1 MCSCSGNC
9 NCNSSTI
16 PRGPQGPP
24 GPTGATGIPGTA
36 ATITVGDV
44 TSGTPAAVTNSGT
57 SNAAVFDFTI
67 PPGNSGTNGI
77 NAYSQVNTGFSQPV
91 DNAAR
96 NIFVQNNTWMA
107 PGQIIY
113 IGPGN
118 TSTDPGGYYKVN
130 FLLGGSITGVN
141 VTKLDWTDPNTIF
154 VPPLGLVDAGARVT
168 SAGVIGPEGK
178 SGTSISNVQNPLSSV
193 TTSAGTYSLKT
204 LSLSANEICPTNGDI
219 AKITFIAQ
227 AFSSGPPA
235 GPNKPYFSII
245 VNGANTTIRPG
256 TLLNNLIY
264 LDISSTPVYATVE
277 LTIIRTSVTSAN
289 FFVKAFLDNTD
300 TLSSQSIPYGGS
312 NTIVNFASDQTTSI
326 PIDFSSINIINFNI
340 TLPQSMSYTF
350 LGAWVEK
357 YLQ

>member
-24 GPTGATGIPGTA
+24 GPIGPQGIKGDIGETGPAGENGTD
-36 ATITVGDV
+36 G
-44 TSGTPAAVTNSGT
+44 S
-57 SNAAVFDFTI
+57 
-67 PPGNSGTNGI
+67 NGI

-141 VTKLDWTDPNTIF
+141 VTKLDWTDPNTVF

-178 SGTSISNVQNPLSSV
+178 SGISISNVQNPLSTITVGS
-193 TTSAGTYSLKT
+193 GTYSLKT

-227 AFSSGPPA
+227 AFSSGSP
-235 GPNKPYFSII
+235 GPNKPYFSIT
-245 VNGANTTIRPG
+245 VNGVNATIRPA
-256 TLLNNLIY
+256 TLANNLIY
-264 LDISSTPVYATVE
+264 LDISPTPVYATVE

-312 NTIVNFASDQTTSI
+312 NTIVNFASDQTTPI
-326 PIDFSSINIINFNI
+326 PIDFSSINTINFNI